1 MSPRREPFYYY
12 KSNFIIYGLLLFGH
26 CVIIECA
33 EKVTTTMTNQA
44 VFGFKQRNA
53 RNSLQQ
59 QLQHQQFV
67 DFSYSNQNYLNYVA
81 YAGWFIIVII
91 TTLNC
96 RSQRRDDSECYMRCF
111 GLNLKK
117 NYHIFLMLKIL

>member
-1 MSPRREPFYYY
+1 MSPRREPIYYY
-12 KSNFIIYGLLLFGH
+12 KFNFIIYGLLLFGH
-26 CVIIECA
+26 YVIIECA
-33 EKVTTTMTNQA
+33 EKVTTTTNQA

-81 YAGWFIIVII
+81 YAGLFK
-91 TTLNC
+91 L
-96 RSQRRDDSECYMRCF
+96 
-111 GLNLKK
+111 
-117 NYHIFLMLKIL
+117 